1 MIGEFVLSL
10 YCGMKKPFLLLFFI
24 FNFFSFSFR
33 KRNKYNIKLKK
44 KNNIKLK
51 RSNFVRI
58 TFVI

>member
-1 MIGEFVLSL
+1 MIKDFVLSL

-44 KNNIKLK
+44 IKNLKLK

>member
-1 MIGEFVLSL
+1 MFEEFVLSL

-44 KNNIKLK
+44 IKNLKLK
-51 RSNFVRI
+51 RNNFVRI

>member
-1 MIGEFVLSL
+1 MIEKFVLPL

>member
-1 MIGEFVLSL
+1 MFEEFILSL

-24 FNFFSFSFR
+24 LNFYSFSFR

-51 RSNFVRI
+51 RNNFVRI